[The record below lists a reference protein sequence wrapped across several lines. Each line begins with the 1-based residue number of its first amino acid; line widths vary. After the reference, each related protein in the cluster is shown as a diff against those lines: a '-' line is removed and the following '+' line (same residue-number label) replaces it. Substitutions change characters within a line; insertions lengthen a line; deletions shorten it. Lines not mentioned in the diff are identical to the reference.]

1 MRFERYPLDEHICKF
16 RVGSTNM
23 DINYMRFGDTAL
35 SFDKSGMNTILDYK
49 VDATKLRE
57 EDRILLYQG
66 QNYSVT
72 GERRLCHEISVYLVF
87 SNCGLKLFSN
97 L

>member
-23 DINYMRFGDTAL
+23 DINYMRFGDTTL

-49 VDATKLRE
+49 VDATQLRE

-72 GERRLCHEISVYLVF
+72 GPA
-87 SNCGLKLFSN
+87 KLFLLFFKLNTLKVVFTN

>member
-23 DINYMRFGDTAL
+23 DINYMRFGETAVTYDE
-35 SFDKSGMNTILDYK
+35 SSRNTILDYK
-49 VDATKLRE
+49 VEAMKLRE

-72 GERRLCHEISVYLVF
+72 GPA
-87 SNCGLKLFSN
+87 KLFLLFFKLKTLKVVFTN